1 MWWTPQGYIE
11 LISEKE
17 ILDFKPAPRLEQIA
31 DKRPKQIEDRAHRV
45 GSCADSPHRTNP
57 CGYDFRERQWVV
69 GQCQVFARILEIGR
83 CDHVVR
89 FGELSCKILR
99 PIELPLNLTDNMA
112 RERTKVQIKSCQQDD
127 NPRPLRV

>member
-1 MWWTPQGYIE
+1 MRNDPGDRHTSGRREGDSHGYENFLHDNGVEAAAQGRGW
-11 LISEKE
+11 E
-17 ILDFKPAPRLEQIA
+17 IARASPRVR
-31 DKRPKQIEDRAHRV
+31 RPKSVFGV
-45 GSCADSPHRTNP
+45 GRWAES
-57 CGYDFRERQWVV
+57 G
-69 GQCQVFARILEIGR
+69 FARILEIGR

-127 NPRPLRV
+127 NSRPLRV